1 VKKQETLHGGTAAF
15 LAAIANALS
24 RNISVDRMHEL
35 ASSPSDLKR
44 LLLPLVCDGWIQ
56 ICPLLQND
64 NRRERLVY
72 LSGFTDIQKNRS
84 GQSYG
89 IQSVIEVA
97 KANSLGFLTEW
108 GACAFAEMISLEK
121 SSATSKHLTGLACD
135 IYFPFVRV
143 ARVYAWVV
151 RVGTSPELVE
161 INRTILFG
169 TTSIDIAW
177 YFCLGVEGE
186 MDEYIF

>member
-1 VKKQETLHGGTAAF
+1 MFTSLYVFLCKDNSIHLYGGIVLLYFIGDQNHIIRQKQV
-15 LAAIANALS
+15 S
-24 RNISVDRMHEL
+24 
-35 ASSPSDLKR
+35 
-44 LLLPLVCDGWIQ
+44 
-56 ICPLLQND
+56 
-64 NRRERLVY
+64 
-72 LSGFTDIQKNRS
+72 FTDIQKNRS